1 MRIRKRGQ
9 NHARH
14 FQSGILIVAG
24 TALLITPA
32 LGAGPV
38 GAGGPPP
45 VVAPKA
51 PPVATPTAPV
61 IPQMPV
67 VPNNIPSP
75 ITAAPGG
82 VTGTAKG
89 ATADDANSGTA
100 RRDTTATNG
109 SGTTGTAQGISDQAA
124 SGNLTSFL
132 RTPITPSTPQR
143 QEQNNKIPGLD
154 VVVLQQPAG
163 TALHVTTD
171 GKGLLSVGKLTRGET
186 YHIQISGKDLEPVL
200 DRVAGGK
207 TNGGTAQPQQVL
219 IALLLPAVQKVGT
232 LPSGPYSRAFA
243 RGSKDQ
249 AIRLTLA
256 IAKDGKATV
265 DWGDGKKLALGN
277 IKNGTPLNLR
287 FTTDVAVGDVNGDGY
302 QMGTA
307 RGGTAPTNGTTPVKQ
322 ADVNSTIDQVGTA
335 RSSTAPTNGTKP
347 VKQADVNATIDQ
359 VATSRS
365 GTVPSGTTPAKQA
378 DVNNVIS
385 EVGTARSATAST
397 NGTAPVKQADV
408 NTTVDQVSTAR
419 SGTAPTN
426 GTTPVAQADA
436 NTAMSQ
442 VSTTRLGTAPTNG
455 TTPVK
460 QADVNNVLSEVSTTR
475 LGTAPT
481 NGTTP
486 VKRADANAAIGDVS
500 TTRLGTAP
508 TKGPTPVAREDVN
521 NVLSEVST
529 TRLGTAPTNGT
540 APVKQA
546 DANSAMAEVSTTR
559 LGTAPT
565 SGTTPP
571 NNPIP
576 SIGFIVHKQPTS
588 KGLHVTTDGKGTASI
603 GKLAR
608 GESYDIQFSG
618 KDLDQALNRV
628 AGGKTGGGAVLIAL
642 LLPAVQQAREAR
654 SMSASS
660 AEHSFARGSKDQAI
674 HLTIAMAKDGTVT
687 VDWGDGS
694 GKLSLGEYHGNTSV
708 NMGLKALMRGD
719 ANSVVLRE
727 SQTR

>member
-335 RSSTAPTNGTKP
+335 RSSTAPTNGTTP

-442 VSTTRLGTAPTNG
+442 
-455 TTPVK
+455 
-460 QADVNNVLSEVSTTR
+460 
-475 LGTAPT
+475 
-481 NGTTP
+481 
-486 VKRADANAAIGDVS
+486 VS